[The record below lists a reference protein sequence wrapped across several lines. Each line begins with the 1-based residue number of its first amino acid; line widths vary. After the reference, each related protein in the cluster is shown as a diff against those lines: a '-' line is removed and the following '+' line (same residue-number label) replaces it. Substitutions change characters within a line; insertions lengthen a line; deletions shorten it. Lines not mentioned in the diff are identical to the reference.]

1 MDQTSRLNFN
11 GNPTASAVDMK
22 FGVLI
27 VDEYSD
33 FVERHIGA
41 MLEMLRRMGCLDN
54 DIVVKQI
61 PTLGETVLGVQ
72 FFAEYTDVDGVI
84 VVMPAE
90 KLYANQALLGG
101 IVHLQ
106 MQWNMPVCI
115 GGSERASDI
124 VQMVALQCEMEAE
137 APEQTERHPNF
148 S

>member
-1 MDQTSRLNFN
+1 MDHNSRSNSD
-11 GNPTASAVDMK
+11 GRPIVSAVDMK

-33 FVERHIGA
+33 FVERHIVA
-41 MLEMLRRMGCLDN
+41 LIDMLRRMGCLDA

-61 PTLGETVLGVQ
+61 PSLDQTVLGVQ

-84 VVMPAE
+84 VVMPAD
-90 KLYANQALLGG
+90 KLYANQALMGG

-115 GGSERASDI
+115 GGSERVSDI
-124 VQMVALQCEMEAE
+124 VEMVALQCEMEDA
-137 APEQTERHPNF
+137 APEQTDRHTF

>member
-1 MDQTSRLNFN
+1 MDQASRLNYN
-11 GNPTASAVDMK
+11 GTQAVSAADMK

-41 MLEMLRRMGCLDN
+41 MLDMLRRLGCLDN

-61 PTLGETVLGVQ
+61 PSLGDTVLGVQ
-72 FFAEYTDVDGVI
+72 FFAEYTDVDGVL

-124 VQMVALQCEMEAE
+124 VEMVALQCEMEAA
-137 APEQTERHPNF
+137 APEQGERPKF

>member
-1 MDQTSRLNFN
+1 MGKASRSNFN
-11 GNPTASAVDMK
+11 GNSAVSAVDMK

-33 FVERHIGA
+33 FVDRHIGA
-41 MLEMLRRMGCLDN
+41 MLDMLRRLGCLDN

-61 PTLGETVLGVQ
+61 PSLGDTVLGVQ

-84 VVMPAE
+84 VVMPTE
-90 KLYANQALLGG
+90 KLYAVQALLNG

-115 GGSERASDI
+115 GGSERAADI
-124 VQMVALQCEMEAE
+124 VQMVSLQCEMEDE
-137 APEQTERHPNF
+137 APEQTERPKF

>member
-1 MDQTSRLNFN
+1 MDQNSRSNSN
-11 GNPTASAVDMK
+11 GRPIVSAADMK

-33 FVERHIGA
+33 FVERHIVA
-41 MLEMLRRMGCLDN
+41 LIDMLRRMGCLDA

-61 PTLGETVLGVQ
+61 PSLGDTVLGVQ

-84 VVMPAE
+84 VVMPTD
-90 KLYANQALLGG
+90 KLYANQALLSG
-101 IVHLQ
+101 IVRLQ

-115 GGSERASDI
+115 GGSERAVDI
-124 VQMVALQCEMEAE
+124 VQMVALQCEMEDA
-137 APEQTERHPNF
+137 APEQTDRHTF

>member
-1 MDQTSRLNFN
+1 MEHTSRSNFN

-41 MLEMLRRMGCLDN
+41 MLDMLRRLGCLDN
-54 DIVVKQI
+54 DIIIKQI
-61 PTLGETVLGVQ
+61 PSLGDTVLGVQ

-84 VVMPAE
+84 VVMPTE
-90 KLYANQALLGG
+90 KLYANAALFGG
-101 IVHLQ
+101 IIHLQ

-115 GGSERASDI
+115 GGSERAADI
-124 VQMVALQCEMEAE
+124 VQMVSLQCEMEDE
-137 APEQTERHPNF
+137 APEQAERPKF